1 MPSDEIIR
9 VEHLVVAFGDFK
21 AVNDISFGVMRGEIF
36 GFLGANGAGKTTT
49 IRTLCGILNAT
60 SGQVFVAG
68 KDVAAATAVL
78 KPYIG
83 YMSQKFTLYPDLTVR
98 ENINFAGSLYN
109 MSKERIAQ
117 RSQLLFDFIGMQKI
131 PPGPVK
137 DLSGGDKQIIALA
150 AAILHDPELVFLDE
164 PTAGTSPQMR
174 QTFWR
179 LIQRLAQRGKTVF
192 VTTHYMDEAENCG
205 RIALMEKGKMVA
217 LDTPASLKN
226 SYFPKGIKELSFR
239 QPRQQQIAAE
249 IQRLGLGQPSAFADK
264 LRVRVHDE
272 NAFDAFAR
280 GKNNIFSVQ
289 TVPPTLE
296 DVFLKA
302 VSGAGG
308 TP

>member
-1 MPSDEIIR
+1 MPADEIIR

-21 AVNDISFGVMRGEIF
+21 AVNDISFEVSRGEIF

-60 SGQVFVAG
+60 SGQVFVDG
-68 KDVAAATAVL
+68 KDVASATAVL

-98 ENINFAGSLYN
+98 ENIDFAGSLYN
-109 MSKERIAQ
+109 MTKERIAQ
-117 RSQLLFDFIGMQKI
+117 RSQLLFDFIGLKQI
-131 PPGPVK
+131 PPGPVR

-164 PTAGTSPQMR
+164 PTAGTSPQTR
-174 QTFWR
+174 QVFWR
-179 LIQRLAQRGKTVF
+179 LIKRLAQKGKTVF

-205 RIALMEKGKMVA
+205 RIVLMEKGQILA
-217 LDTPASLKN
+217 LDTPQGLKKT
-226 SYFPKGIKELSFR
+226 YFPNGIKELVFKQSL
-239 QPRQQQIAAE
+239 QTQTAAE
-249 IQRLGLGQPSAFADK
+249 IKSKGLGSASAFGTR
-264 LRVRVHDE
+264 LRLAVTDE
-272 NAFDAFAR
+272 AAFEQFAR
-280 GKNNIFSVQ
+280 EKAAGFAVQ
-289 TVPPTLE
+289 TLPATLE

-308 TP
+308 TL